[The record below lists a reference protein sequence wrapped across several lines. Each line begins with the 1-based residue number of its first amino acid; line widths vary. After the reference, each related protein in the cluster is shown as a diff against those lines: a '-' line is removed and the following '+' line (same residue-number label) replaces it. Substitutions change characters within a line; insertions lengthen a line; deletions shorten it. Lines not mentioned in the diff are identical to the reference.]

1 MSIHDQAR
9 MISENYEW
17 LAESY
22 PIEGLS
28 VDMEPCVEIEWT
40 GSDAWKKL
48 GSPVEGQ
55 GDINRCD
62 HCNQKIR
69 YQVILLHTPTG
80 DILSIGHQCYE
91 NRFNVPGWKRNI
103 QAAQN
108 AAKRRVEEARN
119 RAAIL
124 PQFADQAT
132 AEAAITWALAGSVY
146 IAQDIVRKGLKYGKL
161 SPKQVALVERLYAES
176 QKAPELEPE
185 ATDCPEGRIEIT
197 GIILGFKW
205 VDNPFT
211 GGRWSSP
218 TQTQKM
224 IVRDDRG
231 FKVFGTVPT
240 RIAGVEM
247 LDKGQRIQFSAQ
259 LERSSD
265 DSTFGFFKRPTQ
277 ARIA

>member
-1 MSIHDQAR
+1 MSIHDQAS

-28 VDMEPCVEIEWT
+28 VDMEPATEIEWT

-48 GSPVEGQ
+48 GSPIEGQ

-69 YQVILLHTPTG
+69 YQIILLHVPTG

-108 AAKRRVEEARN
+108 AAKRRVEKARN

-124 PQFADQAT
+124 PLFS
-132 AEAAITWALAGSVY
+132 AAAVIDWALAGSVY
-146 IAQDIVRKGLKYGKL
+146 IAQDIVRNGLQYGKL
-161 SPKQVALVERLYAES
+161 SPKQAALVERLYAES

-185 ATDCPEGRIEIT
+185 TADVIEGRIEIT
-197 GIILGFKW
+197 GVVLGFKW
-205 VDNPFT
+205 VDNPFRY
-211 GGRWSSP
+211 GDA
-218 TQTQKM
+218 QTQKM

-231 FKVFGTVPT
+231 FKVFGTVPN
-240 RIAGVEM
+240 RIDGIDGYSVLA
-247 LDKGQRIQFSAQ
+247 KGQRIQFTAQ
-259 LERSSD
+259 VERSGD
-265 DSTFGFFKRPTQ
+265 DSTFGFFKRP
-277 ARIA
+277 ASAKVA